1 MKKLTL
7 TAKLAAGFGSLI
19 LVVLVLG
26 SLGYY
31 SARRNAESIRYL
43 GSEELPSITSLLR
56 IKDALSGIR
65 EAQGNL
71 ANPDLTTEA
80 RTAQQKAI
88 EGKRAEYAA
97 AWETYAALP
106 KDDREKELMKDF
118 RQNLEIGRQNN
129 DVHFKMIKQI
139 EDLKLG
145 NPVEVERSMAR
156 FRGDHYRLCQLALA
170 MCIDKQAFEGG
181 EDHTACAFGKWKTSH
196 TIQNPS
202 ILKELE
208 AINSS
213 HEQFHSSIG
222 KLKKQCQSGE
232 HDQAISTYK
241 KEIAP
246 AAETTL
252 AGFDRML
259 AVTSEGRLLASNANH
274 QYFAVC
280 VASSAKAAESIE
292 QLIEH
297 GSTMAATTTNSSLEQ
312 GSRYKALSL
321 TAGITGVLAGLLLG
335 FLISRSIARP
345 IKSVVEALRASTEQT
360 ASAAG
365 QIAAASQTLAEGASE
380 QAASLEET
388 GASLEEM
395 AGMSRN
401 TSERTSEIDKLMR
414 EDAAVNFQAVQK
426 QMQKLE
432 LAVQANIQAS
442 EQASKIIK
450 TIDEIAFQ
458 TNILALNA
466 AVEAARAGEAGMG
479 FAVVAD
485 EVRNLA
491 QRSVQAAK
499 ETQQTI
505 DNSSIR
511 ARETIACYQEI
522 TGLLDGN
529 AKVAERVTR
538 LVGEI
543 ATAAKE
549 QSHGIDQINTAVA
562 QMDKVTQGNAANAEE
577 TASAAEELNAQTDAL
592 QEAVADLTQM
602 VGNTGSER
610 ARTAD
615 FSHSTPPSR
624 PIAPKMA
631 LSKPPRGKE
640 TEQVLLFK

>member
-7 TAKLAAGFGSLI
+7 TSKLAAGFGSLL
-19 LVVLVLG
+19 LVVLLLG

-31 SARRNAESIRYL
+31 SARRNAESIQYL
-43 GSEELPSITSLLR
+43 GAEELPSITSLLR

-71 ANPDLTTEA
+71 ANPDLTAEA
-80 RTAQQKAI
+80 RAEQQQAI

-97 AWETYAALP
+97 AWKTYEALP

-129 DVHFKMIKQI
+129 DVHFKMIKQL
-139 EDLKLG
+139 EDMKLG
-145 NPVEVERSMAR
+145 NPVEVERNMAR
-156 FRGDHYRLCQLALA
+156 FRGDHYRLCQLVLS
-170 MCIDKQAFEGG
+170 MCIDKQTFEGG
-181 EDHTACAFGKWKTSH
+181 EEHTACAFGKWKATH

-208 AINSS
+208 AINGS
-213 HEQFHSSIG
+213 HERFHSSIG
-222 KLKKQCQSGE
+222 KLKRQFQSGE
-232 HDQAISTYK
+232 HENAVSMYK
-241 KEIAP
+241 TEIAP
-246 AAETTL
+246 AAEATL

-274 QYFAVC
+274 QYFALC
-280 VASSAKAAESIE
+280 VASSAKAAESVE
-292 QLIEH
+292 KLLDH
-297 GSTMAATTTNSSLEQ
+297 GSAMAATTTSSSLKQ
-312 GSRYKALSL
+312 GSLYKALSL
-321 TAGITGVLAGLLLG
+321 TGGIAGVLAGALLG

-345 IKSVVEALRASTEQT
+345 IKAVVEALKVSTDQT

-395 AGMSRN
+395 AGMSR
-401 TSERTSEIDKLMR
+401 TMSQRTTEIDKVMR
-414 EDAAVNFQAVQK
+414 EEAAVNFQSLKQ

-432 LAVQANIQAS
+432 TAVHANIQAS

-499 ETQQTI
+499 ETQSTI
-505 DNSSIR
+505 ENSSAR
-511 ARETIACYQEI
+511 ARETIQCYQQI
-522 TGLLDGN
+522 TGLLEGN
-529 AKVAERVTR
+529 EKTAQQITKLA
-538 LVGEI
+538 GEI
-543 ATAAKE
+543 AAAAQE
-549 QSHGIDQINTAVA
+549 QSHGISQINTAVA
-562 QMDKVTQGNAANAEE
+562 QMDQVTQGNAANAEE

-592 QEAVADLTQM
+592 QEAVAELTQM
-602 VGNTGSER
+602 VGTTGSEE
-610 ARTAD
+610 ARKTAP
-615 FSHSTPPSR
+615 SHPTPPS
-624 PIAPKMA
+624 PQAAPR
-631 LSKPPRGKE
+631 LVLTSSPRGKQTNQE
-640 TEQVLLFK
+640 LLFK